1 MYINNYF
8 YIIIKLMVENSD
20 IINYINSA
28 NDDNKSGKRK
38 KNKISYEDTLYNFK
52 ILAID
57 RLIKLD
63 QSHLRLTGVKL
74 ISFIKN
80 LILLFK
86 QLINNLKNNS
96 KLNNNL
102 TESTTLY
109 IIAELSICIYFLN
122 LINKSLNNNIDKDK
136 ISFEDYLNKFQNKL
150 LKNPY
155 KIQKLE
161 SDSFAFYIEP
171 ESESDQYQYEYE
183 NENENIIDNEYHILN
198 YDIIGSI
205 FNKDTS
211 NIESN
216 IINYYNNLAY
226 NNKKDI
232 VDNITEITNYNSLDK
247 PLLFKILELPLCISQ
262 KNFILN
268 TYKTLETSLYPDNK
282 LRLWFESLMKIP
294 FGKYKGIDLINP
306 SEINMFLLNLENI
319 MNEAVHGHETAK
331 RQIIQIMGHQ
341 VKNIKSK
348 GNVIGL
354 WGPPGTGKTSLIKE
368 GIAKA
373 MGKPFVFI
381 SLGGATDASFLEGH
395 SYTYEG
401 SIYGRIVNGLIS
413 CQCMDPIIYFDEL
426 DKISKTYKGE
436 EITNI
441 LIHLTDPVQ
450 NTNFRDKYFHGIDI
464 DLSRATFIFSYN
476 DPRNINPI
484 LLDRITSIE
493 TKFLLLSQK
502 LHIVNNYLLPDILK
516 DINYSN
522 NDIIID
528 DSTIKFLINTYTH
541 EGGIRKLKS
550 LLYNIIREINIKLL
564 TDLTIVKPFI
574 ITNKNIKKF
583 LCNNYEYKPDIINSE
598 SKIGI
603 VYGLYAGSYGVG
615 GILPIQAML
624 IPSQTAMTIKA
635 TGNLEKVIKESVDVA
650 CSLAWECIDSELK
663 DKYYLEWKDKPQG
676 FHIHC
681 PDGAVPKDGPSAGA
695 ALTLVLYSLLTNKKI
710 NNYIAMTGEINLEGN
725 ITAIGGLEEKLE
737 GAKRS
742 GIKLVLVPKENENDL
757 IKIKKRNETLID
769 DTFQVKLVETIN
781 DVLKEAL
788 V

>member
-1 MYINNYF
+1 MYINNYY
-8 YIIIKLMVENSD
+8 YIIIKIMVENID
-20 IINYINSA
+20 IVNYINSV
-28 NDDNKSGKRK
+28 NDNKSNGKRK
-38 KNKISYEDTLYNFK
+38 KDKISYEDALNNFK
-52 ILAID
+52 VLALD

-63 QSHLRLTGVKL
+63 KNHLKLTGLKL
-74 ISFIKN
+74 ISFVKN

-86 QLINNLKNNS
+86 QLINNLKYSS
-96 KLNNNL
+96 KLNDNL
-102 TESTTLY
+102 SESTTLY
-109 IIAELSICIYFLN
+109 IIAEISICIYYLN
-122 LINKSLNNNIDKDK
+122 LINKSLNNNI
-136 ISFEDYLNKFQNKL
+136 SNLTFEDILNKYKNKL

-161 SDSFAFYIEP
+161 SESFAFFLDSEP
-171 ESESDQYQYEYE
+171 EGELDYDNY
-183 NENENIIDNEYHILN
+183 NENIVDDEHQILN

-205 FNKDTS
+205 FNKDAS
-211 NIESN
+211 GIESN
-216 IINYYNNLAY
+216 IVNYYNNLTY

-232 VDNITEITNYNSLDK
+232 VDNITEINNYNSLDK
-247 PLLFKILELPLCISQ
+247 PLLFKILELPLSISQ

-268 TYKTLETSLYPDNK
+268 TYKSLETSPYPDNK

-294 FGKYKGIDLINP
+294 FGIHKGMGLINP
-306 SEINMFLLNLENI
+306 SEINMFLLNLEHI
-319 MNEAVHGHETAK
+319 MDEAVFGHDTAK
-331 RQIIQIMGHQ
+331 RQIIQIMGQQ

-354 WGPPGTGKTSLIKE
+354 WGPPGTGKTSLIKD

-476 DPRNINPI
+476 NPHNINPI

-493 TKFLLLSQK
+493 TKYLLLSQK

-516 DINYSN
+516 DINYN
-522 NDIIID
+522 NDDIIID
-528 DSTIKFLINTYTH
+528 DLLIKYLINTYTH

-550 LLYNIIREINIKLL
+550 LLYNIVREVNIKLL
-564 TDLTIVKPFI
+564 TDLTVIKPFI
-574 ITNKNIKKF
+574 VTKKNIKKI
-583 LCNNYEYKPDIINSE
+583 LCNNYEYKPDTINVE
-598 SKIGI
+598 PKVGI
-603 VYGLYAGSYGVG
+603 VYGLYAGSLGVG

-624 IPSQTAMTIKA
+624 IPSQTAMSIKA
-635 TGNLEKVIKESVDVA
+635 TGNLQKVIKESVDVA
-650 CSLAWECIDSELK
+650 CSLAWDCIDSELK
-663 DKYYLEWKDKPQG
+663 TKYLSEWKDKPQG

-725 ITAIGGLEEKLE
+725 VTAIGGLEEKLE

-742 GIKLVLVPKENENDL
+742 GIKLVLVPKENERDL
-757 IKIKKRNETLID
+757 VKIKKRNETLID
-769 DTFQVKLVETIN
+769 DLFQVKLVERIN
-781 DVLKEAL
+781 DVLQEAL
-788 V
+788 L